1 MLQRLPNQLDIVL
14 RNLRGDQALLARVAA
29 ENIGKTSRNND
40 LETVVAQRPH
50 GVLTGRTG
58 TEVRARHQHATV
70 LVGLLVQDELGVLTP
85 VSEEGVVEAGLGH
98 SLEVDGGNNLVGV
111 NIRRTQR
118 HANAGVLNNGF
129 HNGSLAIAAC

>member
-1 MLQRLPNQLDIVL
+1 MLQRLPNQLNIVL
-14 RNLRGDQALLARVAA
+14 CNLCGDQALLTGVAA

-98 SLEVDGGNNLVGV
+98 SLEVDGGNDLVGI